1 VRLGLAALVVAS
13 AIACRS
19 APRDL
24 GSFTIQAVPPS
35 VTAGT
40 ADATINSDGDL
51 VLTVSVRGP
60 AQEISR
66 TGQGGRPE
74 PNLLW
79 HLVDGN
85 CAAWI
90 RGETNHEVRAVWSID
105 PNRVDLNEFTY
116 VVSKVFV
123 GDLRL
128 PHALA
133 AFRNGGGGPLYTC
146 GDLPPAT

>member
-1 VRLGLAALVVAS
+1 MRLGLAALVVAS

-35 VTAGT
+35 LTAGT
-40 ADATINSDGDL
+40 ADATINSDGDM
-51 VLTVSVRGP
+51 VLTVSVHGP

-66 TGQGGRPE
+66 TGQGGRLD
-74 PNLLW
+74 PNLIWL
-79 HLVDGN
+79 LVDGD

-90 RGETNHEVRAVWSID
+90 RGETNHEVRARWSIV
-105 PNRVDLNEFTY
+105 PNLVDLNEFTY

-128 PHALA
+128 PHALV
-133 AFRNGGGGPLYTC
+133 AFRNGGVLLYAC
-146 GDLPPAT
+146 GDLPLAA

>member
-1 VRLGLAALVVAS
+1 MRLGLAALVVAS

-66 TGQGGRPE
+66 TGQGGRPT
-74 PNLLW
+74 
-79 HLVDGN
+79 G
-85 CAAWI
+85 AAP
-90 RGETNHEVRAVWSID
+90 RGSEGKQTTKFVRCGAST
-105 PNRVDLNEFTY
+105 R
-116 VVSKVFV
+116 FV

-128 PHALA
+128 PDALA

>member
-1 VRLGLAALVVAS
+1 MRLGLAALVVAS

-35 VTAGT
+35 LTAGT
-40 ADATINSDGDL
+40 ADAAINGDGDL

-74 PNLLW
+74 PTPVW
-79 HLVDGN
+79 ASFDGV
-85 CAAWI
+85 
-90 RGETNHEVRAVWSID
+90 G
-105 PNRVDLNEFTY
+105 
-116 VVSKVFV
+116 SKP
-123 GDLRL
+123 GT
-128 PHALA
+128 AKE
-133 AFRNGGGGPLYTC
+133 G
-146 GDLPPAT
+146 